1 MGSWQDTDIDPNVLK
16 RVTDPSNFE
25 NIPVKTSLLHFITR
39 YRSVYSWH

>member
-16 RVTDPSNFE
+16 RVTHLSNFE
-25 NIPVKTSLLHFITR
+25 YIPIKTSLLHFITR